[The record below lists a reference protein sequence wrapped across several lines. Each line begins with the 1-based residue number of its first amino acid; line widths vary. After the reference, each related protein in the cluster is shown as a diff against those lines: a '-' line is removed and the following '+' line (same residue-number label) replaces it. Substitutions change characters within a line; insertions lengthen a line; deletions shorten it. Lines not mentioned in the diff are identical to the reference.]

1 MSTEI
6 IGFDYSELQN
16 ECAVQVRAAAERIHL
31 RTAVAV
37 IENGKDLL
45 AVRNMPEMKG
55 RFVAWIRSEFN
66 LGERTAYN
74 MMQAA
79 ENLDGKF
86 AIIANVGPTVLYAL
100 AAPSTPEDVRE
111 EVAARAIDGEK
122 ITVAEVERLKREA
135 ARAKEEAER
144 LQAERED
151 WIAMAQSAAER
162 EHEVREHLRLARKD
176 AYAEA
181 QKAGESARKAII
193 AEAEGARQELERVKA
208 EMQSAIEKARAE
220 AEEAARAKAEALAE
234 EALAVRRGDLA
245 DIEARAKAAEEKAR
259 RHYEAERKLAERVE
273 EHKDF
278 LHRLSGA
285 EAEATGA
292 LEAAD
297 KLKGAL
303 LDALLI
309 LQNFEHELLPHVAR
323 QWKIAGDMC
332 RQLAVAIDTFQQP
345 APLEAIAQSAS

>member
-1 MSTEI
+1 
-6 IGFDYSELQN
+6 
-16 ECAVQVRAAAERIHL
+16 
-31 RTAVAV
+31 
-37 IENGKDLL
+37 
-45 AVRNMPEMKG
+45 MPEMKG
-55 RFVAWIRSEFN
+55 RFVAWLKAEFN
-66 LGERTAYN
+66 LSKSTAYN

-79 ENLDGKF
+79 ENLDESF
-86 AIIANVGPTVLYAL
+86 QRLEIGPRTLYAL
-100 AAPSTPEDVRE
+100 AAPSTPTEVRE

-122 ITVAEVERLKREA
+122 ITYTEVERLKREA
-135 ARAKEEAER
+135 ARAKDEAER
-144 LQAERED
+144 LKAERED
-151 WIAMAQSAAER
+151 WIQMAQSAADRER
-162 EHEVREHLRLARKD
+162 EVREHLRLARKE

-181 QKAGESARKAII
+181 QKAGESARKAIL
-193 AEAEGARQELERVKA
+193 AEAEGARLEVKRIKV
-208 EMQSAIEKARAE
+208 EMQSAIDKARAE

-234 EALAVRRGDLA
+234 EALAQRRGDLA

-259 RHYEAERKLAERVE
+259 RHHEAERKLAERVE

-309 LQNFEHELLPHVAR
+309 LQNFEHEPLPPVAR
-323 QWKIAGDMC
+323 QWKVARDMC